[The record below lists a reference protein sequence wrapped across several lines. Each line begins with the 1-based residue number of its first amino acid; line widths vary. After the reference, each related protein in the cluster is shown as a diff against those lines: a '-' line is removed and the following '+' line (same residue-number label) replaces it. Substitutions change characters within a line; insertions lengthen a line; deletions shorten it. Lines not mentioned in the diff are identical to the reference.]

1 MTLSILTE
9 PPYSSRIILTS
20 ACVMAPS
27 LRGRHV
33 TKRNHTYALG
43 TRTDHLEIDLEIGSV
58 LCQIPIQEWPFRG
71 RILDQ
76 LPAKPGNI
84 KLIGS

>member
-1 MTLSILTE
+1 MTK
-9 PPYSSRIILTS
+9 
-20 ACVMAPS
+20 
-27 LRGRHV
+27 G
-33 TKRNHTYALG
+33 NHTYALG
-43 TRTDHLEIDLEIGSV
+43 IRTGHLKIALGNGSV
-58 LCQIPIQEWPFRG
+58 LCQIPIQEWQFRG